1 MGRYYDMVKANF
13 NKLRND
19 EGVMWDSIEMW
30 DKHLEEMREHHPD
43 KYWELM
49 RRTHEMM
56 YGKHFDRE
64 YAEWEVEQMHH
75 QSPDGKEHR
84 GAHWTME
91 QTNTVYD
98 KYRSRLPS
106 EITPG
111 DFYVALNAQY
121 HDLGQWFME
130 HMPDKEAAEGAIIE
144 SAVKFWFMD
153 DDWPTATK
161 VWCYF
166 RMKQD

>member
-1 MGRYYDMVKANF
+1 MSYYSMVKGNARKF
-13 NKLRND
+13 TGD
-19 EGVMWDSIEMW
+19 ESVMWASIEQVS
-30 DKHLEEMREHHPD
+30 DLLEDIKEPHPD
-43 KYWELM
+43 IYWAFM
-49 RRTHEMM
+49 RRAHELM
-56 YGKHFDRE
+56 YGKHFNKE

-75 QSPDGKEHR
+75 KSPDGKEHR

-111 DFYVALNAQY
+111 DFYVALNTQY
-121 HDLGQWFME
+121 HDLGQWFMDRIT
-130 HMPDKEAAEGAIIE
+130 DKEEAEGAIIE

-153 DDWPTATK
+153 DDWPIATK

>member
-1 MGRYYDMVKANF
+1 MVKGNARKF
-13 NKLRND
+13 TGD
-19 EGVMWDSIEMW
+19 ESVMWASIEQVSNL
-30 DKHLEEMREHHPD
+30 LEDIKEPHPD
-43 KYWELM
+43 IYWAFM
-49 RRTHEMM
+49 RRAHELM
-56 YGKHFDRE
+56 YGKHFDQG

-75 QSPDGKEHR
+75 KSPDGKEHR

-91 QTNTVYD
+91 QTDAVYD

-106 EITPG
+106 EVTPG

-121 HDLGQWFME
+121 HDLGEWFMG
-130 HMPDKEAAEGAIIE
+130 HMPNKEEAESAIIE
-144 SAVKFWFMD
+144 SSVKFWFMD

-166 RMKQD
+166 RMKAN

>member
-1 MGRYYDMVKANF
+1 MSYYSMVKGNARKF
-13 NKLRND
+13 TGD
-19 EGVMWDSIEMW
+19 ESVMWASIEQVS
-30 DKHLEEMREHHPD
+30 DLLEDIKEPHPD
-43 KYWELM
+43 IYWAFM
-49 RRTHEMM
+49 RRAHELM
-56 YGKHFDRE
+56 YGKHFDKE

-130 HMPDKEAAEGAIIE
+130 HMADKEEAEGAIIE

-166 RMKQD
+166 RMKQN

>member
-1 MGRYYDMVKANF
+1 MVKGNARKF
-13 NKLRND
+13 TGD
-19 EGVMWDSIEMW
+19 ESVMWASIEQVS
-30 DKHLEEMREHHPD
+30 DLLEDIKEPHPD
-43 KYWELM
+43 IYWAFM
-49 RRTHEMM
+49 RRAHELM
-56 YGKHFDRE
+56 YGKHFDKE

-106 EITPG
+106 EVTPG
-111 DFYVALNAQY
+111 DFYVALNTQY
-121 HDLGQWFME
+121 HDLGQWLME
-130 HMPDKEAAEGAIIE
+130 HMPDKEEAEGAIIE

-166 RMKQD
+166 RMKRN

>member
-1 MGRYYDMVKANF
+1 MSYYSMVKGNARKF
-13 NKLRND
+13 TGD
-19 EGVMWDSIEMW
+19 ESVMWASIEQVS
-30 DKHLEEMREHHPD
+30 DLLEDIKEPHPD
-43 KYWELM
+43 IYWAFM
-49 RRTHEMM
+49 RRAHELM
-56 YGKHFDRE
+56 YGKHFDKE

-111 DFYVALNAQY
+111 DFYVALNTQY

-130 HMPDKEAAEGAIIE
+130 HMADKEEAEGAIIE

-166 RMKQD
+166 RMKQN

>member
-1 MGRYYDMVKANF
+1 MSYYLMVKGNARKF
-13 NKLRND
+13 TGD
-19 EGVMWDSIEMW
+19 ESVMWASIEQVS
-30 DKHLEEMREHHPD
+30 DLLEDIKEPHPD
-43 KYWELM
+43 IYWAFM
-49 RRTHEMM
+49 RRAHELM
-56 YGKHFDRE
+56 YGKHFDKE

-75 QSPDGKEHR
+75 KSPDGKEHR

-91 QTNTVYD
+91 QTNAVYD

-106 EITPG
+106 EVTPG

-130 HMPDKEAAEGAIIE
+130 HMSDKEETEGAIIE

-166 RMKQD
+166 RMKHN

>member
-1 MGRYYDMVKANF
+1 MSYYSMVKGNARKF
-13 NKLRND
+13 TGD
-19 EGVMWDSIEMW
+19 ESVMWASIEQVS
-30 DKHLEEMREHHPD
+30 DLLEDIKEPHPD
-43 KYWELM
+43 IYWTFM
-49 RRTHEMM
+49 RRAHELM
-56 YGKHFDRE
+56 YGKHFDKE

-91 QTNTVYD
+91 QTNAVYD

-106 EITPG
+106 DITPG

-166 RMKQD
+166 RMKQN

>member
-1 MGRYYDMVKANF
+1 MSYYSMVKGNARKF
-13 NKLRND
+13 TGD
-19 EGVMWDSIEMW
+19 ESVMWASIEQVS
-30 DKHLEEMREHHPD
+30 DLLEDIKEPHPD
-43 KYWELM
+43 IYWAFM
-49 RRTHEMM
+49 RRAHELM
-56 YGKHFDRE
+56 YGKHFDKE

-98 KYRSRLPS
+98 KYRSRLPA

-130 HMPDKEAAEGAIIE
+130 HMPDKEEAEGAIIE

-166 RMKQD
+166 RMKQN